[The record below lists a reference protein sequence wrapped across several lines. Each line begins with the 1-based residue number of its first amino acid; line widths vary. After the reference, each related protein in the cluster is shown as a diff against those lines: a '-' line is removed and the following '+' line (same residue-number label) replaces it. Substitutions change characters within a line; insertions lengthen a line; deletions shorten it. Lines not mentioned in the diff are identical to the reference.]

1 MNKKEFMENV
11 KLSDDGLLE
20 VEQNTQVGSATTV
33 ENQYEFYKKI
43 ALNEDGQVKIVIVNN

>member
-11 KLSDDGLLE
+11 KLADDGSLE
-20 VEQNTQVGSATTV
+20 IEVVTQVGVASTP

-43 ALNEDGQVKIVIVNN
+43 ALNDDGHVKIIITNP